1 MRHFLLTTGVLFSV
15 ALVDCSQSPQ
25 EQYDAAVESV
35 NEAQSAIQEARK
47 KVEKTEEKIA
57 EAREDHQEA
66 QQTLEEE
73 NRGLPRFSARFVGQ
87 FHRGTPVHKH
97 IFRTWRVYS
106 IEVKTGVLPGLL
118 F

>member
-1 MRHFLLTTGVLFSV
+1 MNQIQPYGQSQR
-15 ALVDCSQSPQ
+15 ACSL
-25 EQYDAAVESV
+25 EQPD
-35 NEAQSAIQEARK
+35 
-47 KVEKTEEKIA
+47 
-57 EAREDHQEA
+57 QEA